1 MRINGYRSD
10 RAVGRHPAAPGPV
23 WRKGGPALAYGALR
37 PACPTTVSATVR
49 PLFPATTTAL
59 LDQPTAPPRPAAAPG
74 ALAEDLRTV
83 TAQGLRRALE
93 TMFRGAD
100 DVLGELIERAGDAA
114 ERRRLIDV
122 LHRLP
127 QERGAIARRYLQEVM
142 SQFDMPAAPV
152 RPQAADGEA
161 QAAQIEEQIAIVNL
175 ASRIKQLHAA
185 LLAGVQGGVQKAI
198 QQSGLMLPPQP
209 AAPRLLCAAF
219 SQSLVRQEFEREARM
234 VLYRVF
240 ERLAL
245 PAFGELYADLLAVLA
260 RYGLATPVEPPPS
273 RPAPETSLQ
282 PGAPTLRCLQA
293 AAESGGAVVTAE
305 HLLARELLA
314 IVRGKIAAGGP
325 AVLQRL
331 ALAETCVDAALAAAD
346 AARQPRIEALRYA
359 AIRSAISDASFL
371 ADAAHPL
378 RRQLIGLAPLPE
390 TRPAPPRADACTLLT
405 SLRLMEPLPASGFA
419 SLRRALAGG

>member
-23 WRKGGPALAYGALR
+23 RRKGGSVLAYGALR

-49 PLFPATTTAL
+49 PLFPATAPL
-59 LDQPTAPPRPAAAPG
+59 ADQPTAPPRPASAPG
-74 ALAEDLRTV
+74 ALAEDLRTA

-93 TMFRGAD
+93 AMFRGAD
-100 DVLGELIERAGDAA
+100 DVLGELIERASDAS
-114 ERRRLIDV
+114 ERRLLIDV

-127 QERGAIARRYLQEVM
+127 QERGAIARRYLHEVM
-142 SQFDMPAAPV
+142 SQFDALAAPA
-152 RPQAADGEA
+152 RPQPVEGEA
-161 QAAQIEEQIAIVNL
+161 QAAQIEEQIAVVNL

-185 LLAGVQGGVQKAI
+185 PLAGVQGGLQKAI
-198 QQSGLMLPPQP
+198 QQSGLMLPPQL
-209 AAPRLLCAAF
+209 AAPRQLCVAF
-219 SQSLVRQEFEREARM
+219 AQSLVRQELEREARM

-260 RYGLATPVEPPPS
+260 RYGLAAPAAPSPVQPVPEDPP
-273 RPAPETSLQ
+273 L

-346 AARQPRIEALRYA
+346 ASRHPRIEALRYA
-359 AIRSAISDASFL
+359 AIRSAISDAGFL
-371 ADAAHPL
+371 SNAAHPL
-378 RRQLIGLAPLPE
+378 RRQLAGLAPLPE
-390 TRPAPPRADACTLLT
+390 TRSAPPRADACTILT

-419 SLRRALAGG
+419 SLRRALATG